1 MKKKLSG
8 LLCACLLL
16 SLSACGSAETADTE
30 TSWTVWQMAEAIRT
44 SQEPQMEM
52 TAIQPGDELY
62 ETYLTDSYGL
72 DISGVEDGAI
82 FVAGG
87 ASAQEIAVLHI
98 TGDAGNAAEA
108 LRRYLEGRI
117 GAFIGYLPEEAA
129 LLEGAEV
136 VVRGNYAALLACADV
151 PTAQEI
157 FARCF
162 TGDPPTEIP
171 VQRQS
176 QPPERESNALV
187 IESTLPAKSS
197 PDEVEAQPQPT
208 DPLEEMSALPL
219 SMPPAPSPTPSAMP
233 EQPTGISS
241 DTPELPPEPP
251 EASAPAVALWSYDKA
266 RLLAAW
272 ASGDWNG
279 LPAEDKA
286 ILDICSQAISSAV
299 PEGASDYEKELAV
312 HDWMIAWGSYDS
324 NNASQIPGFQENPNN
339 DNPYGFLVGKK
350 GICLGYATTF
360 QLFMDLLNIE
370 CITVSGTAYDNA
382 SAHAWNQVCLDGEWY
397 CIDVTWDDPTT
408 SGTVSAQ
415 TAHRYFNVTSEYM
428 RSTRHYWDEGSIPD
442 ASGTTYSWG

>member
-1 MKKKLSG
+1 MKNKLTG

-16 SLSACGSAETADTE
+16 SLSACGFVETADTE
-30 TSWTVWQMAEAIRT
+30 TNWTVWQMAETIRT

-52 TAIQPGDELY
+52 TAILPGDELY

-72 DISGVEDGAI
+72 DINSVEDGAI

-98 TGDAGNAAEA
+98 AEDASNTAEA

-136 VVRGNYAALLACADV
+136 VVLGNYAALLACADV

-162 TGDPPTEIP
+162 TNDPPTEIP

-176 QPPERESNALV
+176 QPTERESNTLV
-187 IESTLPAKSS
+187 IESTLPAESS
-197 PDEVEAQPQPT
+197 PDEVETQPLPT
-208 DPLEEMSALPL
+208 DPLEEMSALP
-219 SMPPAPSPTPSAMP
+219 SSTPPAPPPTPSAMP
-233 EQPTGISS
+233 EQSVGIST
-241 DTPELPPEPP
+241 DAPELLSEPP
-251 EASAPAVALWSYDKA
+251 KASAPATAFWSYDKV

-272 ASGDWNG
+272 VSGDWSG
-279 LPAEDKA
+279 LPVEDRD

-299 PEGASDYEKELAV
+299 PEGASDYEKELAI

-324 NNASQIPGFQENPNN
+324 NSASQIPGFQEDPNN
-339 DNPYGFLVGKK
+339 DNPYGFLAGKK

-397 CIDVTWDDPTT
+397 CVDVTWDDPTT
-408 SGTVSAQ
+408 NGPLSNNAT
-415 TAHRYFNVTSEYM
+415 HRYFNVTSDYM
-428 RSTRHYWDEGSIPD
+428 RTTRHYWDEASVPN
-442 ASGTTYSWG
+442 ASGTTYAWN

>member
-44 SQEPQMEM
+44 SQEPQVEM
-52 TAIQPGDELY
+52 TAILPGDELY

-72 DISGVEDGAI
+72 DISSVEDGAI

-108 LRRYLEGRI
+108 LRRYLGGRI

-136 VVRGNYAALLACADV
+136 VVRENYAALLACADV

-162 TGDPPTEIP
+162 TGDPPIEIP
-171 VQRQS
+171 VQLEIPVQQQS
-176 QPPERESNALV
+176 QPPERESSALV
-187 IESTLPAKSS
+187 IESALPAESS
-197 PDEVEAQPQPT
+197 PDEVETQPQPT
-208 DPLEEMSALPL
+208 DPPEEMPALPS
-219 SMPPAPSPTPSAMP
+219 SMPPASSPTPSAMP
-233 EQPTGISS
+233 EQSASISS
-241 DTPELPPEPP
+241 DAPELSPEPP
-251 EASAPAVALWSYDKA
+251 EVSTPAASHWSYDKA

-272 ASGDWNG
+272 ASGDWTG

-286 ILDICSQAISSAV
+286 ILGICSQAISSTV
-299 PEGASDYEKELAV
+299 LEGASNYEKELAV

-324 NNASQIPGFQENPNN
+324 NNASQIPGNP
-339 DNPYGFLVGKK
+339 
-350 GICLGYATTF
+350 
-360 QLFMDLLNIE
+360 
-370 CITVSGTAYDNA
+370 
-382 SAHAWNQVCLDGEWY
+382 
-397 CIDVTWDDPTT
+397 
-408 SGTVSAQ
+408 
-415 TAHRYFNVTSEYM
+415 
-428 RSTRHYWDEGSIPD
+428 
-442 ASGTTYSWG
+442 